1 LRVVD
6 AAGNAATDT
15 LLVIV
20 NDTEAPVIGDVSFS
34 PMDEDTLW
42 ELNLKPFVSDN
53 DPGFFDSYEAEWTLT
68 DPWDHTHEL
77 DDLAPLFEFTE
88 PGIWHAEVNVYD
100 ADGNMATTEF
110 VIYVNDI
117 TSPVISV
124 VEPGPFEDEGVEVA
138 WDASGTTD
146 NDPEWS
152 TGAVFTWG
160 WEPLL
165 QPEGDSGTSDGAVL
179 TRAFDTP
186 GTYEITLTVTDAA
199 GNSAEWSSMINI
211 YDVTPPVVD
220 LGEDRVVDEDTLV
233 WFDIIVT
240 DNHPLFPT
248 GAETFTWT
256 IVDPLGTEWDLY
268 GMRTSFTFLDPG
280 IYTVTAEVADA
291 WNNEGSD
298 IINVTVQDRTPP
310 GAVGDLI
317 VKDDGVG
324 KVFLEWSPST
334 APDVAGYRI
343 FRKEGQ
349 DGTWVEVATL
359 GPTVTSYEDK
369 VEPGKEY
376 RYRVEAFDTDDNVAP
391 PTEHAYDAVEPGT
404 EGQFPWW
411 MIVVAFIL
419 GLAIAIAV
427 GEARLRKQKGRE
439 KDEDILPSD
448 EDTLEAVEIEDE
460 VDGIGD
466 LEEAPED
473 PEEVSTIE
481 AMSIA
486 GLAEMDTTPASEWEE
501 DR

>member
-1 LRVVD
+1 
-6 AAGNAATDT
+6 
-15 LLVIV
+15 
-20 NDTEAPVIGDVSFS
+20 
-34 PMDEDTLW
+34 
-42 ELNLKPFVSDN
+42 
-53 DPGFFDSYEAEWTLT
+53 
-68 DPWDHTHEL
+68 
-77 DDLAPLFEFTE
+77 
-88 PGIWHAEVNVYD
+88 
-100 ADGNMATTEF
+100 MATTEF
-110 VIYVNDI
+110 DIYVNDI

-124 VEPGPFEDEGVEVA
+124 VEPGPFEDEGVEVT

-146 NDPEWS
+146 NDLEWS
-152 TGAVFTWG
+152 TGAVFTWS

-165 QPEGDSGTSDGAVL
+165 QPEGDSGTYDGPVL

-256 IVDPLGTEWDLY
+256 IIDPLGTEWDLY
-268 GMRTSFTFLDPG
+268 GMRTSFTFLEPG

-291 WNNEGSD
+291 WSNEGSD
-298 IINVTVQDRTPP
+298 TINVTVQDTTPP
-310 GAVGDLI
+310 GAVSDLI

-334 APDVAGYRI
+334 DPDVAGYRI
-343 FRKEGQ
+343 FRKEGK

-359 GPTVTSYEDK
+359 GPTITSYEDK

-376 RYRVEAFDTDDNVAP
+376 RYRVEAFDADDNVAP

-404 EGQFPWW
+404 EGTFPWW

-419 GLAIAIAV
+419 GLAIAIAI
-427 GEARLRKQKGRE
+427 GEVRLRKQKGRE

-466 LEEAPED
+466 VEEAPED
-473 PEEVSTIE
+473 LEEVSNIE

-486 GLAEMDTTPASEWEE
+486 GLAEMDSTPASEWEE
-501 DR
+501 EN